1 MDIKKRQEAKKKFNN
16 NIKKEIKKNIERER
30 QSIEYAKHTIKR

>member
-1 MDIKKRQEAKKKFNN
+1 MNIKKRQEAKKKFNDN
-16 NIKKEIKKNIERER
+16 VKKEIKKIIKREQ